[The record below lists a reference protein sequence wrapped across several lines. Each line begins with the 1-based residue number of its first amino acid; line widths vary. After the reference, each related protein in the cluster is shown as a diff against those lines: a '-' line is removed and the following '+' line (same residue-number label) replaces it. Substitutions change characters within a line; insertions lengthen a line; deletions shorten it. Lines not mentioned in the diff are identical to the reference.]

1 MKKNYKCRVTIIMAI
16 LSLLFGCSGNKK
28 YNAGDII
35 GASTSYYGT
44 ERDPVYVTAKAGRKL
59 AFFR

>member
-28 YNAGDII
+28 YNADDIVGAVIRGTGTDNVI
-35 GASTSYYGT
+35 GIVFFISAASKK
-44 ERDPVYVTAKAGRKL
+44 E
-59 AFFR
+59 